1 MKKSL
6 RFVAVLGIA
15 GLASFAT
22 NARTEATTYPYC
34 STING
39 TSCSPAGSHAPCWD
53 EFTHEPTGCICKA
66 ATLTWKCLVP

>member
-6 RFVAVLGIA
+6 RFVAALGISC
-15 GLASFAT
+15 LAWVSS
-22 NARTEATTYPYC
+22 NARIEATTYPYC

-53 EFTHEPTGCICKA
+53 QYTQEPTGCICKA
-66 ATLTWKCLVP
+66 ATMTWKCMVP